1 MAQRSSTPE
10 PGIACK
16 TLKSLQIVNQNPAL
30 QRFGITAFL
39 RPHLVGLG
47 MSITRIIAIAVIAG
61 TMGLPALHAQTLKR
75 AQPPAEVPPLSYKGK
90 QYVDSRGCIY
100 IRAGIDGNVTWVP
113 RVNRARKQ
121 ICGFKPTGVLPGS
134 TRKAQTAQPELITL
148 DTPATAA
155 PKVVKPAPKV
165 VKVQKPRPA
174 TVTTPRR
181 TTKPVPTVAS
191 TLPAAPAPRQTTPV
205 VITPRATAPAPTVR
219 SSGNCAGGSSVSAQ
233 YINKSPDVRCG
244 PQAESPVT
252 FGDGSGIGPQSS
264 LRLTP
269 HTRVVPRHVYDN
281 RQNTQN
287 VEVPA
292 GYKTAWNDDRLNPD
306 RTERGLR
313 PAVISSVPQVP
324 YGFRTVERGDD
335 RLNPMRGV
343 RTPSGDQQSA
353 QIWSDTL
360 PRTLRPVPTDA
371 QVITL
376 PPSSRKSPAEADT
389 RLIRIST
396 KSAPDAQ
403 VMRQAPAYRYV
414 RVATYNDDATARQA
428 ARSLA
433 GGGLPMRLGAMQRNG
448 RTYKVVLAGP
458 FNSVSDANQALAK
471 ARAAGF
477 GNAKLSK

>member
-1 MAQRSSTPE
+1 
-10 PGIACK
+10 
-16 TLKSLQIVNQNPAL
+16 
-30 QRFGITAFL
+30 
-39 RPHLVGLG
+39 

-61 TMGLPALHAQTLKR
+61 TVGLPALHAQTLKR

-134 TRKAQTAQPELITL
+134 TRKAQVAAPELITL

-155 PKVVKPAPKV
+155 PAATPKVAKPAPKV
-165 VKVQKPRPA
+165 VKVQRPQPA

-181 TTKPVPTVAS
+181 TTQPVPTVAS
-191 TLPAAPAPRQTTPV
+191 TLPTAPAPRQVAPV
-205 VITPRATAPAPTVR
+205 VITPRATAPTQAPAA
-219 SSGNCAGGSSVSAQ
+219 SSGNCAGGSSISAQ

-244 PQAESPVT
+244 PQAESPIT

-292 GYKTAWNDDRLNPD
+292 GYKTAWDDDRLNPD

-324 YGFRTVERGDD
+324 HGFRTVERGDD

-343 RTPSGDQQSA
+343 RTPSGDQQTA

-371 QVITL
+371 PVITL

-396 KSAPDAQ
+396 KSAADAQ
-403 VMRQAPAYRYV
+403 VMRQAPANRYV
-414 RVATYNDDATARQA
+414 RVATYRDDAAARQA

-433 GGGLPMRLGAMQRNG
+433 GSGLPMRLGAMQRNG
-448 RTYKVVLAGP
+448 QSYKVVLAGP
-458 FNSVSDANQALAK
+458 FDSVSEANNALAR

-477 GNAKLSK
+477 SNAKLSK

>member
-1 MAQRSSTPE
+1 
-10 PGIACK
+10 
-16 TLKSLQIVNQNPAL
+16 
-30 QRFGITAFL
+30 
-39 RPHLVGLG
+39 
-47 MSITRIIAIAVIAG
+47 MSITRIIVIAVIVG
-61 TMGLPALHAQTLKR
+61 TVGLPALHAQTLKR

-134 TRKAQTAQPELITL
+134 TRKAQVAEPELITL

-155 PKVVKPAPKV
+155 PKVAKPAPKA
-165 VKVQKPRPA
+165 VKVQKQQPA
-174 TVTTPRR
+174 TAATPRR
-181 TTKPVPTVAS
+181 TIKPVPTVAS
-191 TLPAAPAPRQTTPV
+191 TLPAAPAPRQTAPV
-205 VITPRATAPAPTVR
+205 VITPRVAAPKPAPAPTAR
-219 SSGNCAGGSSVSAQ
+219 SAGSCTGGSSISAQ

-244 PQAESPVT
+244 PQAESPIT
-252 FGDGSGIGPQSS
+252 FGDGAGIGPQSS

-292 GYKTAWNDDRLNPD
+292 GYKTAWDDDRLNPD

-324 YGFRTVERGDD
+324 NGFRTVERGDD

-343 RTPSGDQQSA
+343 RTPSGDQQTA

-360 PRTLRPVPTDA
+360 PRTLRPIPTDA
-371 QVITL
+371 PVITL

-389 RLIRIST
+389 RLIRIAT
-396 KSAPDAQ
+396 KSAADAQ
-403 VMRQAPAYRYV
+403 VMRQAPANRYV
-414 RVATYNDDATARQA
+414 RVATYRDDAAARQA

-433 GGGLPMRLGAMQRNG
+433 GSGLPMRLGPMQRNG
-448 RTYKVVLAGP
+448 QSYKVVLAGP
-458 FNSVSDANQALAK
+458 FDSVSEANSALIQ

-477 GNAKLSK
+477 SNAKLSK